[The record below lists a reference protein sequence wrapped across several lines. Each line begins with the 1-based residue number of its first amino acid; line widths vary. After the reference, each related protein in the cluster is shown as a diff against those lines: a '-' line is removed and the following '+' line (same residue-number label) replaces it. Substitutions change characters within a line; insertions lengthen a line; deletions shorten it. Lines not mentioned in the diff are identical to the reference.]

1 MPTVNIS
8 GVGIEFPHEP
18 YPCQVEY
25 MKELLTALNN
35 NQNAILESPTGTGK
49 TLCLLCTSLAW
60 ISSISSGVSLRNPNR
75 HESKPS
81 LGPTVCFLADPF
93 VEVET
98 TELRPPLAK
107 VIFASRTH
115 SQLAQAV
122 KVLKQTAYAHR
133 NVSVIGSRDQL
144 CLLPEVNMLE
154 SNSAKVLACRSRV
167 QTRSCEYYRNFDMK
181 RDNITNTLKADGVVD
196 IEDLV
201 TLGKSTRCCPY
212 YMSRELKSNA
222 DLIFMPYNY
231 LLDPKIRRLYNIE
244 LDNTV
249 VIFDEAHNIE
259 QVCEDA
265 ASVFLASSVLASA
278 IEYLRTVCEVVF
290 DSTNDLV
297 DADNQAVRELDANAN
312 ILAVLDITR
321 AGENKIRS
329 LNLERLLLL
338 KGELLKLS
346 EDDWLNSGQLIELER
361 LVDGL
366 EIPEAGLTKETE
378 FLLDLFGRAGITSGT
393 KEIVFE
399 TIEEVLSAAA
409 SAENL
414 KLRKPKGISEISEFL
429 KVISPGIS
437 DNQCIAAYL
446 LSLPYL
452 FSIAKE
458 CAPVPSFFHLAF
470 AFEAGFARCYRLL
483 QSEMNR
489 SILQSLLR
497 RTESG
502 ITADLVVQSLIEH
515 LIIGASK
522 SWRAMQDL
530 IRGRVRCVILT
541 SGTLY
546 PAEPIETELN
556 M

>member
-1 MPTVNIS
+1 ITTGFFFS
-8 GVGIEFPHEP
+8 
-18 YPCQVEY
+18 
-25 MKELLTALNN
+25 
-35 NQNAILESPTGTGK
+35 SP
-49 TLCLLCTSLAW
+49 
-60 ISSISSGVSLRNPNR
+60 V
-75 HESKPS
+75 
-81 LGPTVCFLADPF
+81 
-93 VEVET
+93 
-98 TELRPPLAK
+98 
-107 VIFASRTH
+107 
-115 SQLAQAV
+115 
-122 KVLKQTAYAHR
+122 
-133 NVSVIGSRDQL
+133 
-144 CLLPEVNMLE
+144 
-154 SNSAKVLACRSRV
+154 
-167 QTRSCEYYRNFDMK
+167 K

-290 DSTNDLV
+290 NSTNDLV

-312 ILAVLDITR
+312 VLTALDITR

-346 EDDWLNSGQLIELER
+346 ENDWLNSGQLIELER

-378 FLLDLFGRAGITSGT
+378 FLLDLFGRAGITRST

-429 KVISPGIS
+429 KTVFDSKGACS
-437 DNQCIAAYL
+437 SSL
-446 LSLPYL
+446 LLPSGVPL
-452 FSIAKE
+452 EPDFS
-458 CAPVPSFFHLAF
+458 
-470 AFEAGFARCYRLL
+470 RCYRLFIKDEPIHSPKSTAEDRVWDNRGSNRPKFDRTL
-483 QSEMNR
+483 SYWCLSPGRTFGVKLKNPHVIKTDQVRVAVLTRGCDGQTLNSTYASRERKEFRISLGLTLCTCSIVR
-489 SILQSLLR
+489 SISSLSHF
-497 RTESG
+497 T
-502 ITADLVVQSLIEH
+502 
-515 LIIGASK
+515 
-522 SWRAMQDL
+522 
-530 IRGRVRCVILT
+530 
-541 SGTLY
+541 
-546 PAEPIETELN
+546 
-556 M
+556 